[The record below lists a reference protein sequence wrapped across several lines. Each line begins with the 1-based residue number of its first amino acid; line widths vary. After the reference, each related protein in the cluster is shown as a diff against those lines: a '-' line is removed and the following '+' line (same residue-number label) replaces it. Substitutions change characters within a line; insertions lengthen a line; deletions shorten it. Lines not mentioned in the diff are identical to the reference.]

1 MQAALSRGDQT
12 RDQIIQSAYQLFL
25 NQGYHG
31 TSMRQIAQHTNL
43 ALGGLYNH
51 FANKEDIFRAVFFA
65 YHPYREILPA
75 LLEARGSTPEAWVK
89 DATRRILRDFT
100 HRLDFLNLIF
110 IESVEFKG
118 KHESE
123 LITRIIDQI
132 REIGTHFP
140 IDDPRLRSIP
150 FPMLLRTY
158 VGMMIAY
165 FLTDMILGEYASVNV
180 MEGAVDHFVEIYLH
194 GILNNPLPEE

>member
-1 MQAALSRGDQT
+1 MQTVLSRGDQT
-12 RDQIIQSAYQLFL
+12 RDQIVQSAYQLFL
-25 NQGYHG
+25 DQGYHG
-31 TSMRQIAQHTNL
+31 TSMRQIARHANL

-51 FANKEDIFRAVFFA
+51 FGNKEDIFRAVFFA

-123 LITRIIDQI
+123 LITGVIDQI

-140 IDDPRLRSIP
+140 LDDPRLRSIP

-158 VGMMIAY
+158 VGMMIGY
-165 FLTDMILGEYASVNV
+165 FFTGSILGEYASSEV

-194 GILNNPLPEE
+194 GIMHGTLSEE